1 MDILDILDKETLELI
16 NLSSSYTFK
25 DFYVEYNFDRDFNVF
40 YMNNLR
46 SAISLW
52 KTEQKYCLEKYGH
65 ISFWDTSFMNNKSI
79 YVKGIKEILLWKNLK
94 KKL

>member
-1 MDILDILDKETLELI
+1 MENRK
-16 NLSSSYTFK
+16 
-25 DFYVEYNFDRDFNVF
+25 
-40 YMNNLR
+40 
-46 SAISLW
+46 
-52 KTEQKYCLEKYGH
+52 KYCLEKYGH